1 MTDLL
6 TTLRDARAALA
17 RVTALPTHAAVARK
31 VTRDLDEAIARLEG
45 TESDRDLVSVV
56 CHDLKDPLASIVMG
70 AGFLKK
76 AIPDDQ
82 AAPRRVVEAI
92 ARSAERLG
100 HVVDDFHDFA
110 RLEAGLLTLDPR
122 PSDVVEAARGVVTSL
137 ETRAQARKI
146 ALTLQASQGPLVAMC
161 DPVRLIHMVTKL
173 VDNAL
178 KFTPPD
184 GRVTIGIEGEK
195 DRVRVSVSDTGR
207 GIPAERLPSI
217 YDRAANARATP
228 RDGPGLGLAI
238 VRALVELHRGEIS
251 VESRVGGG
259 SVFSFTLPRT

>member
-17 RVTALPTHAAVARK
+17 RVTVEPTQAAVARTI
-31 VTRDLDEAIARLEG
+31 TRDLDEAIARLEG
-45 TESDRDLVSVV
+45 TESERDLVSVV

-76 AIPDDQ
+76 AVPADQ

-100 HVVDDFHDFA
+100 QVVDDFHDLA

-122 PSDVVEAARGVVTSL
+122 PSDVLETVRGAVTSL
-137 ETRAQARKI
+137 EPQAQARKI
-146 ALTLQASQGPLVAMC
+146 ALTLEAPQERLIAMC
-161 DPVRLIHMVTKL
+161 DPARLIQIVAKL
-173 VDNAL
+173 VGNAL

-184 GRVTIGIEGEK
+184 GRVTIRVEGEK

-238 VRALVELHRGEIS
+238 VRALVELHRGEIA
-251 VESRVGGG
+251 VESRVGEG
-259 SVFSFTLPRT
+259 SVFSFTLPRA